1 MALQSMGGDGVCR
14 WWSAEM
20 IPLMAYLLGVDLNQK
35 ATNRK
40 RRHHQRNAVQPR
52 LVEMVYFGGGGAQI
66 ITDPERFQIDFW
78 PEL

>member
-20 IPLMAYLLGVDLNQK
+20 IPLMAHLLGVDLNQK

-40 RRHHQRNAVQPR
+40 RRHHQRDACVAAKAR
-52 LVEMVYFGGGGAQI
+52 GDGLFLWEGAGKSKSSVIQKG
-66 ITDPERFQIDFW
+66 FK
-78 PEL
+78 